1 MMEYNTSRERLK
13 YSEYGRN
20 IQKMIEYI
28 QSIEDKEKK
37 NKMAA
42 AVIHSMSVIQ
52 PGGRDYADYKRK
64 LWDHLHLISD
74 NQLDI
79 DSPFPLPAKAEHLK
93 PEPVGYQI
101 NRSMRYRY
109 YGRNLENMIL
119 QAIQMEEGAE
129 RDMLV
134 GQIANT
140 MKKLYTIWNK
150 ESVTDDI
157 IRRHLGELSGGKLG
171 IDEGKSLENT
181 NEFLR
186 AVSKPQQRGGRQ
198 EWNNKNNNNKRNK
211 NFKRK
216 Y

>member
-20 IQKMIEYI
+20 VQKMIEYI
-28 QSIEDKEKK
+28 RTIDDKEKR
-37 NKMAA
+37 NKMAT
-42 AVIHSMSVIQ
+42 AVIHSMSVVQ
-52 PGGRDYADYKRK
+52 PGGRDYVDYKRK

-74 NQLDI
+74 NQLEI
-79 DSPFPLPAKAEHLK
+79 DSPFPQPSESEQLK
-93 PEPVGYQI
+93 PEKVGYQI
-101 NRSMRYRY
+101 NRAMRYRY

-119 QAIQMEEGAE
+119 QAIQMKEGPECDA
-129 RDMLV
+129 LV

-157 IRRHLGELSGGKLG
+157 IRRHLSELSGGKLG

-181 NEFLR
+181 NDFLR
-186 AVSKPQQRGGRQ
+186 AVNKPQQRGRQ
-198 EWNNKNNNNKRNK
+198 DWNNKNNNNKRNK

>member
-20 IQKMIEYI
+20 VQKMIEYI
-28 QSIEDKEKK
+28 QSVEDKEKK
-37 NKMAA
+37 NKMAQ

-52 PGGRDYADYKRK
+52 PGGRDYTDYKRK

-74 NQLDI
+74 NSLGI
-79 DSPFPLPAKAEHLK
+79 DAPFPLPSKAEHLK
-93 PEPVGYQI
+93 PEKVGYQV
-101 NRSMRYRY
+101 NRSMKYRY

-119 QAIQMEEGAE
+119 EAIEMEEGTE
-129 RDMLV
+129 RDVLV

-157 IRRHLGELSGGKLG
+157 IRRHLKELSGGKLG
-171 IDEGKSLENT
+171 IDADKLLENT
-181 NEFLR
+181 NDFLK
-186 AVSKPQQRGGRQ
+186 AVNKTQHCRGGRQ
-198 EWNNKNNNNKRNK
+198 EWNNKNNKKNK

-216 Y
+216 F